1 MTVASNDV
9 LPDISEQIDRTA
21 PEPLYHQVF
30 LLLQDRINSG
40 AYANGERFPTETELM
55 EMLNVS
61 RITVRRA
68 LQELSSRGLVV
79 RERARGTRVV
89 NSRAVTRL
97 VAGVEGMLENNRR
110 LGKETTVQL
119 LTFEYVSPSAEIAGL
134 LNVAEGSKVQ
144 RTERVRSIDGVPFS
158 YAITFVP
165 EAIGRTYS
173 RDEIAKEPLLHLLER
188 SGVQISRA
196 VQTISAQSASAPMA
210 RALSISVGAP
220 LLRTVRTVYDDAN
233 LPVEHIEVFYRPDYF
248 QYEIELE
255 RTGFTRERQW
265 IAATPGG

>member
-1 MTVASNDV
+1 MTTTSNG
-9 LPDISEQIDRTA
+9 LHSDISNHIDRSS

-30 LLLQDRINSG
+30 LLLQDYINGG
-40 AYANGERFPTETELM
+40 AYANGERFPTENQLIA
-55 EMLNVS
+55 MLNVS

-68 LQELSSRGLVV
+68 LQELTTRGLIV

-89 NSRAVTRL
+89 GSRAVTRL

-110 LGKETTVQL
+110 LGKLTTVQL
-119 LTFEYVSPSAEIAGL
+119 LKFEYVRPTRELAKL
-134 LNVAEGSKVQ
+134 LQVGEADKVQ
-144 RTERVRSIDGVPFS
+144 RTERVRSIEGIAFS
-158 YAITFVP
+158 YAVTFVP
-165 EAIGRTYS
+165 EPIGRTYS

-196 VQTISAQSASAPMA
+196 LQTISARPASAPMA

-220 LLRTVRTVYDDAN
+220 LLRTVRTVFDDAN
-233 LPVEHIEVFYRPDYF
+233 RPVEHIEVFYRSDYF

-255 RTGFTRERQW
+255 RIGVTLDRQW
-265 IAATPGG
+265 VAADST